1 MLRFIKY
8 LVLSNNIHRVHSKL
22 SDVFKIGTYASFFV
36 ISTIIFS
43 SSTLAKTVCIDEMV
57 KEEDPPTLSS
67 ELIDAMYEA
76 ISSNEFN
83 LDEPYTV
90 MSEIHFCAG
99 AGDKQTVTQTRADG
113 TRTWTYTNM
122 NRFWILTEYKYTPVA
137 DKDSLPDEP

>member
-1 MLRFIKY
+1 
-8 LVLSNNIHRVHSKL
+8 
-22 SDVFKIGTYASFFV
+22 
-36 ISTIIFS
+36 
-43 SSTLAKTVCIDEMV
+43 MV

-90 MSEIHFCAG
+90 MSDIHFCAG

>member
-8 LVLSNNIHRVHSKL
+8 LVLSIKIHRVPSKL
-22 SDVFKIGTYASFFV
+22 SNLFKIGTYASFFV

-43 SSTLAKTVCIDEMV
+43 SSTLAKTVCSNEEV

-76 ISSNEFN
+76 ISSNAFN

-90 MSEIHFCAG
+90 MSEKHFCTG
-99 AGDKQTVTQTRADG
+99 VGDKQTVTQTRADG

-122 NRFWILTEYKYTPVA
+122 KGFWTLTEYKYTPMA
-137 DKDSLPDEP
+137 DKDSLPEEP